1 VTLTVRALASGS
13 SGNAFLVET
22 GDACLLLDAGLSA
35 ARLHD
40 ALTEVATRVGA
51 LAGIVLT
58 HEHTDHASGAVRLAR
73 RLGVPIY
80 GTPGTLA
87 ALRLEEGEPV
97 EQVMLLPGRPTRI
110 DGMHV
115 TPFQVSHDAAEPVGL
130 LLEHE
135 GFGVALATDLGSV
148 DDRTAEWVS
157 QADLLIIEANHD
169 LERLWHGPYPYVLK
183 RRIAGPHGHLSNDQ
197 AAACVARAA
206 ERGRVRWSWLAHLSE
221 TNNTQRG
228 ALGAVQA
235 RLCGADVT
243 VEVVRRSKPSL
254 SWRSDRLYRQGR
266 LF

>member
-13 SGNAFLVET
+13 SGNSFLVET
-22 GDACLLLDAGLSA
+22 DDAWLLLDAGLSA
-35 ARLHD
+35 TRTQE
-40 ALTEVATRVGA
+40 ALRDVGA
-51 LAGIVLT
+51 RASGCAGIVLT

-73 RLGVPIY
+73 QLDVPIY
-80 GTPGTLA
+80 GTRGTLA
-87 ALRLEEGEPV
+87 ALRLDEDEAV
-97 EQVMLLPGRPTRI
+97 EQVMLLPGRSTQI
-110 DGMHV
+110 DAMHV
-115 TPFQVSHDAAEPVGL
+115 TAFQVSHDAAEPVGL
-130 LLEHE
+130 LLGHE

-169 LERLWHGPYPYVLK
+169 LGRLWHGPYPYVLK
-183 RRIAGPHGHLSNDQ
+183 RRIAGPYGHLSNDQ